1 MISTLKN
8 WTLFYYIHPVEMVP
22 NKRIGTNI
30 IDINGSN
37 DLPVTENIVIDIQ
50 KLIQILSSIVS
61 TYSIRVSYN
70 ITIYAYVFIKNI
82 CEETM
87 VNK

>member
-1 MISTLKN
+1 MDS
-8 WTLFYYIHPVEMVP
+8 
-22 NKRIGTNI
+22 
-30 IDINGSN
+30 NGSN
-37 DLPVTENIVIDIQ
+37 DLSVTANIIIDIQ
-50 KLIQILSSIVS
+50 NIIQISYSMIS
-61 TYSIRVSYN
+61 TYSVRVSYN